1 MAGKPAIFISDER
14 AGDQQLCPPR
24 GGVPN
29 AQRRAYDTLLPHSA
43 FHIPAQPLD
52 PSAVFGR
59 NSPKILEIGFSM
71 GESTAALHADHNS
84 SSQAWCHQRVLF

>member
-1 MAGKPAIFISDER
+1 
-14 AGDQQLCPPR
+14 
-24 GGVPN
+24 
-29 AQRRAYDTLLPHSA
+29 LPQ
-43 FHIPAQPLD
+43 FGIPYSTQPFDL
-52 PSAVFGR
+52 SAVFGR